1 MFGSDGAGDDAS
13 KIGGMCGMFVL
24 CSCRRPPGL
33 LGRFSWGSAAASRSL
48 SSVSRAAVRKL
59 RFPSAVAS
67 MLARGGTQRTEV
79 KWALRGDPTVT
90 EVRAVM

>member
-1 MFGSDGAGDDAS
+1 MFGRDGAGDDAS
-13 KIGGMCGMFVL
+13 DIGEMGGMLIPCSRRSRPVL
-24 CSCRRPPGL
+24 F
-33 LGRFSWGSAAASRSL
+33 GRFSWGGAASWSL
-48 SSVSRAAVRKL
+48 SPVSRAAVREL

-79 KWALRGDPTVT
+79 KWALRGDPTVA